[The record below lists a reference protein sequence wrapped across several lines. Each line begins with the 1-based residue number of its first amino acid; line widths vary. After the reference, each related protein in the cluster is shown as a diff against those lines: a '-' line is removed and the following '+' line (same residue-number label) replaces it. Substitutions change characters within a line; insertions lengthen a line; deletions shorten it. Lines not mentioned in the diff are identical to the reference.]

1 PGATRRREPK
11 FSAGRNLTYAAS
23 TNRSTEDSMK
33 ADRNIVRNI
42 ATVAAVVI
50 IVLSAS
56 LVVAESDAHKSFD
69 LLKGMEGNWAGKNN
83 QGQPVEVTFR
93 MTAGGSALMSEIHG
107 HGPENM
113 ITMFHMDG
121 DRLLMTHYCGAGNQ
135 PRMKVISSD
144 AKSVSF
150 EFFDGTNIG
159 PGDGHMQHVTFTQPD
174 ADHHIE
180 EWVFLDHGKEMK
192 EVFT

>member
-1 PGATRRREPK
+1 
-11 FSAGRNLTYAAS
+11 
-23 TNRSTEDSMK
+23 MK
-33 ADRNIVRNI
+33 LVSNPVRNI
-42 ATVAAVVI
+42 AAVAAVLV

-56 LVVAESDAHKSFD
+56 LVVGQTDAHKSFD
-69 LLKGMEGNWAGKNN
+69 LLKRLEGNWAGKNQ
-83 QGQPVEVTFR
+83 QGLPIQVTFR
-93 MTAGGSALMSEIHG
+93 ITAGGSALMSEILG
-107 HGPENM
+107 SGPENM

-159 PGDGHMQHVTFTQPD
+159 PGDGHMQHVTFTEPD
-174 ADHHIE
+174 ADHHVE
-180 EWVFLDHGKEMK
+180 EWVFLDHGKESR
-192 EVFT
+192 EVFTLARVK

>member
-1 PGATRRREPK
+1 MKLSKIAVGIVTLMVALTAALVMADT
-11 FSAGRNLTYAAS
+11 SAL
-23 TNRSTEDSMK
+23 
-33 ADRNIVRNI
+33 
-42 ATVAAVVI
+42 
-50 IVLSAS
+50 
-56 LVVAESDAHKSFD
+56 KSFD
-69 LLKGMEGNWAGKNN
+69 MLKGLEGNWAGKNQ
-83 QGQPVEVTFR
+83 QGQTIEVSFR

-159 PGDGHMQHVTFTQPD
+159 PGDGHMQQVTFTEPD
-174 ADHHIE
+174 ADHHVE

-192 EVFT
+192 EVFTLARVK

>member
-1 PGATRRREPK
+1 MK
-11 FSAGRNLTYAAS
+11 LFRN
-23 TNRSTEDSMK
+23 R
-33 ADRNIVRNI
+33 VRKI
-42 ATVAAVVI
+42 AAVALTLV

-56 LVVAESDAHKSFD
+56 FVVAQSDAHKSFD
-69 LLKGMEGNWAGKNN
+69 LLKGLEGNWAGKNS
-83 QGQPVEVTFR
+83 QGQPSLQVTFR

-135 PRMKVISSD
+135 PRMKVIASD
-144 AKSVSF
+144 PKSVTF

-159 PGDGHMQHVTFTQPD
+159 PGDGHMQRVTFTLPD
-174 ADHHIE
+174 ADHHSE

-192 EVFT
+192 EVFTLARVK

>member
-1 PGATRRREPK
+1 MKQHRK
-11 FSAGRNLTYAAS
+11 LVRNLAA
-23 TNRSTEDSMK
+23 
-33 ADRNIVRNI
+33 I
-42 ATVAAVVI
+42 AATLLL
-50 IVLSAS
+50 VLSAT

-69 LLKGMEGNWAGKNN
+69 LLKGMEGKWSGKNQ

-113 ITMFHMDG
+113 ITMFHMDR

-135 PRMKVISSD
+135 PRMKVIASD

-159 PGDGHMQHVTFTQPD
+159 PGDGHMQHVTFAQPD
-174 ADHHIE
+174 ADHHTE
-180 EWVFLDHGKEMK
+180 EWVFAGNGKEMR
-192 EVFT
+192 ELFTLERVK

>member
-1 PGATRRREPK
+1 
-11 FSAGRNLTYAAS
+11 
-23 TNRSTEDSMK
+23 MK
-33 ADRNIVRNI
+33 LRKL
-42 ATVAAVVI
+42 AAVAVTLAVI
-50 IVLSAS
+50 LSAAF
-56 LVVAESDAHKSFD
+56 VVAESDAHKSFD
-69 LLKGMEGNWAGKNN
+69 LLKRMEGNWAGKDP
-83 QGQPVEVTFR
+83 QGHPVEVTFR

-135 PRMKVISSD
+135 PRMKVVASD

-159 PGDGHMQHVTFTQPD
+159 PGDGHMQHVTITEPD
-174 ADHHIE
+174 ANHHVE
-180 EWVFLDHGKEMK
+180 EWVFLDHGKEVK
-192 EVFT
+192 ELLTLERK

>member
-1 PGATRRREPK
+1 MKLRK
-11 FSAGRNLTYAAS
+11 IAA
-23 TNRSTEDSMK
+23 
-33 ADRNIVRNI
+33 
-42 ATVAAVVI
+42 VAATIV

-56 LVVAESDAHKSFD
+56 LVVAESDAHKSFA
-69 LLKGMEGNWAGKNN
+69 LLKGLEGNWVGKDQ

-93 MTAGGSALMSEIHG
+93 MTAGDSALMSEIHG

-135 PRMKVISSD
+135 PRMKVVASD

-159 PGDGHMQHVTFTQPD
+159 PGDGHMQHVTITEPD
-174 ADHHIE
+174 ANHHVE
-180 EWVFLDHGKEMK
+180 EWIFLDHGKEMK
-192 EVFT
+192 ELLTLERK

>member
-1 PGATRRREPK
+1 MKR
-11 FSAGRNLTYAAS
+11 FRNPVCSIAA
-23 TNRSTEDSMK
+23 
-33 ADRNIVRNI
+33 
-42 ATVAAVVI
+42 VAAVLV

-56 LVVAESDAHKSFD
+56 LVLAQSDAHKSFD
-69 LLKGMEGNWAGKNN
+69 LLKGMEGNWAGKNQ
-83 QGQPVEVTFR
+83 QGQPIQVTFR
-93 MTAGGSALMSEIHG
+93 LTAGGSALMSEIHG

-121 DRLLMTHYCGAGNQ
+121 DRLLLTHYCGAGNQ

-150 EFFDGTNIG
+150 EFMDGTNIG

-174 ADHHIE
+174 ADHHTE
-180 EWVFLDHGKEMK
+180 EWGFLDHSKEMK
-192 EVFT
+192 EVFTLARVQ